1 MKFKQVSGILFAAGC
16 LAMGAC
22 SQKKTDEAAPA
33 AEKEKVKVKVETV
46 TLRPVAQTREFTA
59 TVQANIKNNIAP
71 QNTVRIDEILVEVGD
86 AVRKGQTLVK
96 MDEVNLAQSKT
107 QLDNLEV
114 EFKRTDELFKIGGTS
129 RSDWDAKKTSLEV
142 ARTAYKNLVENTR
155 LTSPIDGIVTA
166 RYYDSGDMYS
176 GGDPVLVVEQIQPV
190 KLYINVSEAF
200 FTRIRKGMDVT
211 VKLDVY
217 GDEEFPGKVSLVY
230 PTIDSQTR
238 TFPVEIKI
246 VNAHRKVRPGMF
258 ARVTVDFGS
267 IDRIMVPDRAIVK
280 QSGSGD
286 RYVYVYSDG
295 KVSYNKVE
303 LGRRLGDKYELVSG
317 VDNGAQVV
325 VTGQSRL
332 NNGMEVD
339 IVK

>member
-1 MKFKQVSGILFAAGC
+1 MAAC
-16 LAMGAC
+16 
-22 SQKKTDEAAPA
+22 QEKKDDTASDAGQS
-33 AEKEKVKVKVETV
+33 KVKVKVETV
-46 TLRPVAQTREFTA
+46 TQQPVAQTREFTA

-71 QNTVRIDEILVEVGD
+71 QNPVRIDKILVEVGD
-86 AVRKGQTLVK
+86 AVRAGQTLVQ

-114 EFKRTDELFKIGGTS
+114 EFRRTDELFKIGGTS
-129 RSDWDAKKTSLEV
+129 RSDWDAKKTSLDV

-166 RYYDSGDMYS
+166 RHYDSGDMYS
-176 GGDPVLVVEQIQPV
+176 GGDPVLVVEQIRPV
-190 KLYINVSEAF
+190 KLYIHVSEAF
-200 FTRIRKGMDVT
+200 FTRIKKGMDVK

-217 GDEEFPGKVSLVY
+217 GDEEFQGKVSLVY

-246 VNAHRKVRPGMF
+246 VNADQKVRPGMF

-267 IDRIMVPDRAIVK
+267 LDRVVIPDRAIVK

-286 RYVYVYSDG
+286 RYVYVYNDG

-303 LGRRLGDKYELVSG
+303 LGRRLDDKYELVSG